1 MLILSI
7 SKVCFILKFW
17 DTCFSILNLVIILL
31 CIIVGSILAYKI
43 NQQNQ
48 WIKSQIEHAIE
59 GETVGINDQ
68 NIELYNETIDLYQTL
83 VPLNQELHRL
93 RMKTQNLTNEN
104 YNMNDVK
111 VKKIIENERQRLA
124 RELHDSVSQQLLRKY
139 DVICY
144 KRNKI
149 RGTA

>member
-17 DTCFSILNLVIILL
+17 DTCFSIFKFSHHFTLYYSRFNF
-31 CIIVGSILAYKI
+31 AYKI

-124 RELHDSVSQQLLRKY
+124 RELHDSVSQQLLQQ
-139 DVICY
+139 V
-144 KRNKI
+144 
-149 RGTA
+149 